1 MIRKLEMKDLSNM
14 LEWMHDSSVTN
25 HLQADFASFTEEKV
39 ANFIKNAME
48 QNFESENVHYA
59 IVDEQDEYMGTIS
72 LKNINK
78 KDKNAE
84 YAIVTRS
91 VAHGKGYAREATK
104 DILRVGFGDMG
115 LEKIYLYVSVNNVA
129 ANKFYNKCGFVEEG
143 VFRKHMM
150 INGQLEDIRWYS
162 QLKDEFMKQEVE

>member
-1 MIRKLEMKDLSNM
+1 M
-14 LEWMHDSSVTN
+14 LEWMHDENVTG

-39 ANFIKNAME
+39 AKFIESAME
-48 QNFESENVHYA
+48 QNCDSEHLHYA
-59 IVDEQDEYMGTIS
+59 IVDENDEYMGTIS

-91 VAHGKGYAREATK
+91 VAHGKGYAREATE
-104 DILRVGFGDMG
+104 DILRVGFEEVG

-129 ANKFYNKCGFVEEG
+129 ANKFYHKCGFVEEG
-143 VFRKHMM
+143 IFRKHMM
-150 INGQLEDIRWYS
+150 IHNQLEDIRWFS
-162 QLKDEFMKQEVE
+162 KLKEEFVG